1 MTFGDQL
8 HRRRPALVAGLALIA
23 ILTGG
28 CLAEGPDPVRP
39 SGDPPGTDRPG
50 PSAPSQS
57 ATTSAIPRPSP
68 SPIPGIEERGPAFEP
83 VQSGESSVDVD
94 LGVHRAVSEVDGV
107 RITIETARNP
117 LIAGRAGWI
126 TTTLTNTGRDVLH
139 WMTDGCSIHVSVF
152 GEMPF
157 RWAGGFTQRGA
168 AKTYKDWAYVANLPG
183 LDSPIQLGTVPE
195 PFIDQGEFG
204 CADVGVPHVLAPG
217 GRLRERHRWDGTAAP
232 GLGLPPSGPAEWTGT
247 FQLWGRD
254 SEPGAARLEFTR
266 DPIVVRL
273 PVEIRSARDPRA
285 LSAGQ
290 AIDVALLVPAF
301 RALLEATPSIQD
313 WDMPI
318 TSRFDV
324 PTGAWQIGL
333 KTNKGRSVV
342 VFVEGD
348 TARVVD
354 VVER

>member
-1 MTFGDQL
+1 MTFGVQL
-8 HRRRPALVAGLALIA
+8 HRRRRPRVAILAVIA
-23 ILTGG
+23 ILSGG
-28 CLAEGPDPVRP
+28 CLADGPDPVRP
-39 SGDPPGTDRPG
+39 SGDPPGTNRPG
-50 PSAPSQS
+50 PSGPLPS
-57 ATTSAIPRPSP
+57 ATTSASPRLSP
-68 SPIPGIEERGPAFEP
+68 SSIPAIEERGPAFEP
-83 VQSGESSVDVD
+83 APSGEPSIEVD
-94 LGVHRAVSEVDGV
+94 LGVHRAVAEIGGV
-107 RITIETARNP
+107 RVTIETARNP
-117 LIAGRAGWI
+117 LIAGRAAWI

-139 WMTDGCSIHVSVF
+139 WMTDSCSIHVSVF

-157 RWAGGFTQRGA
+157 RWAGGFPQQGV

-183 LDSPIQLGTVPE
+183 LDSPIRLRTVPE
-195 PFIDQGEFG
+195 PFVDQGEFG

-217 GRLRERHRWDGTAAP
+217 RQLRQRHLWDGTASP
-232 GLGLPPSGPAEWTGT
+232 DLGLPPTGPAEWIGT

-254 SEPGAARLEFTR
+254 SEPGAAKMEFSR

-290 AIDVALLVPAF
+290 AIDVALLVPAL
-301 RALLEATPSIQD
+301 RALLEANPSIQD

-318 TSRFDV
+318 TTRFEAT
-324 PTGAWQIGL
+324 TGRWEIGL

-348 TARVVD
+348 AARVVD